1 MDTISSKPSVKQP
14 VQKQDTRPLVSIIT
28 PAYNE
33 AEILQKNLDIL
44 YDYMTNLDDQYRWE
58 LVVINDASTD
68 ETGQLLNQFAEEH
81 PKVKPFHHRV
91 NRNLSG
97 ALQTGFAIAEGDYII
112 VLDVDLTYS
121 EDHIQA
127 LLTTIIEKDADVV
140 IASPY
145 MKGGKNTAVP
155 YKRLLMSKVVNRMM
169 SIMSP
174 ERVYTF
180 TGMVRAYKKEFL
192 KSLNL
197 KSRGFSINPEVIF
210 KAQILRSRIVEIPA
224 HLDWSDQKHISRT
237 SSMKVMHNI
246 MHSLMSAFIFRPYF
260 FFMSIGVILFLISTY
275 IIVWI
280 FMNTFAAMPDIAPEI
295 VGLERRFSAAVGMVF
310 MERPSSF
317 VIGGISLIIALQ
329 FVIVGFLSL
338 QSKRYFDELFHLNTN
353 MLRIFLDE
361 KEAKNQDCIQ
371 ILTLFRFLK
380 S

>member
-310 MERPSSF
+310 MERP
-317 VIGGISLIIALQ
+317 LL
-329 FVIVGFLSL
+329 L
-338 QSKRYFDELFHLNTN
+338 
-353 MLRIFLDE
+353 
-361 KEAKNQDCIQ
+361 
-371 ILTLFRFLK
+371 
-380 S
+380 

>member
-1 MDTISSKPSVKQP
+1 MNYEPKINPHIMDTISSKPSVKQP

-310 MERPSSF
+310 TSF
-317 VIGGISLIIALQ
+317 SLMKKKHPPKADKTV
-329 FVIVGFLSL
+329 FKF
-338 QSKRYFDELFHLNTN
+338 
-353 MLRIFLDE
+353 
-361 KEAKNQDCIQ
+361 
-371 ILTLFRFLK
+371 
-380 S
+380 